1 MVDTPGMHDK
11 DEIDY
16 SHRANMVIKLQ
27 QLGYVNACL
36 IIFNARELRLD
47 QATKNMLKLFK
58 EIFKKEFFKNVGF
71 VFTNWARSTRE
82 KAIRQAQE
90 LSETKIVLNFNN
102 ELVNLG
108 IRNLNDDP
116 IECFFLDNSLN

>member
-1 MVDTPGMHDK
+1 
-11 DEIDY
+11 
-16 SHRANMVIKLQ
+16 
-27 QLGYVNACL
+27 
-36 IIFNARELRLD
+36 
-47 QATKNMLKLFK
+47 MLKLFK